1 MKVPFNWLKD
11 YVDIDIDAK
20 DLGDRLT
27 LSGSKVEGVEIAGD
41 TIQNVVT
48 CKFVEIEK
56 HPDAERLS
64 VCQVDIGKEELL
76 QIVTAAM
83 EI

>member
-27 LSGSKVEGVEIAGD
+27 LSGSKVEELKLQV
-41 TIQNVVT
+41 IQYKT
-48 CKFVEIEK
+48 
-56 HPDAERLS
+56 L
-64 VCQVDIGKEELL
+64 
-76 QIVTAAM
+76 
-83 EI
+83 